1 VISSSSTVDI
11 ADFTVISGSSTVDMA
26 NFTVIVPLVT
36 VRRFPHRTSRA
47 LSKKRVNSLRL

>member
-1 VISSSSTVDI
+1 LSSSTVDI
-11 ADFTVISGSSTVDMA
+11 VDFTVISSSSTVDMA